1 MKASEKI
8 RLVPRSLAVVAV
20 IAAGAVACS
29 PTGKE
34 PRGRE
39 PASAANVRALTT
51 QNGIGDNGLATNGI
65 WDNGIWDNGIWDNGI
80 WDNGIWDNGIW
91 DNGIWDNGIW
101 DNGLTG
107 DAAAPGDALRS
118 NPYARQLLQYIYSC
132 AMPPATYDTFLD
144 PNGGTLTCS
153 SSTDCALGY
162 SCAGN
167 RCVVPLT
174 GAIGVGI
181 NTDGT
186 SWGESG
192 RCDESCQRW
201 VSACVLARTN
211 AYGVHVR
218 ISMRAPANSPP
229 GHELQFERVRRALAP
244 DPSGTELDDFRN
256 REGAYYGNLFAT
268 TPGKLDRTTGTFVPD
283 WIKRKTPSGTSIGVY
298 DADHVFAPGYPSHT
312 NGPAAALIHTPVF
325 TACAG
330 PASNVPEITN
340 RFCSSQG
347 DQVVV
352 TVPGV
357 CLYDPAVPNAPFAC
371 AGDDRS
377 ANQHVGAIQECY
389 TTTDPDLK
397 ISANKYDEVITVFL
411 HEQTTTY
418 GNGVCEEGEDDSTD
432 LRSCPSDCPAGW
444 AKNFEPSQGFGHG
457 VVDVT
462 STSDPVNFAAPEI
475 SVVAPNDDSVI
486 VAGHTVT
493 GQSVDLGGGSYPA
506 TDGDGV
512 LAKFDRD
519 GRIVWT
525 RRFQPALPA
534 DSVSMLS
541 WDASGGI
548 YVAGDGTITV
558 VGTASDTFNV
568 CIDINACSL
577 EAATVIW
584 FSSFTSDGTP
594 LPSSS
599 SSVRVG
605 AIHPITIIG
614 SKSYLDLR
622 LTRATSVDSQG
633 KLVFAAH
640 YCGPLY
646 FPLTVGGSETLQ
658 NMNGCSAA
666 HPEKD
671 LSPALLL
678 AKIVPAA
685 PGGTAATFDWV
696 RSLGEGSPV
705 GMPGG
710 TSDPASSNQAGQAG
724 LSLVIDHFND
734 DIVLLTG
741 GTGGRLQK
749 VHADGND
756 AWPSV
761 AFASDC
767 DGKKAYSVATVDER
781 NHVSTDGGQRHSVHD
796 GDVYVSGYAGA
807 GAKFGCVGQDVACAG
822 VAVTGPGLVPFV
834 ERMSG
839 SNHSCKWVQF
849 AKAVCP
855 PIWKDGQW
863 IPGSSCGGSF
873 TSPDSASG
881 PRVEGASIGFDP
893 SGNVVLG
900 SFGNPAVGGGLDF
913 GVGTFPTYT
922 ANNIFVAAYGPDS
935 GQLAWAGQIPTI
947 LSSFLLGLQT
957 DSQGRVVVNGNYSGS
972 MRVNGRL
979 LVTAI
984 PEQPTVVNSFVASF
998 ASPSLNDRNAPHIGE
1013 IPAAVARTTAPVSTV
1028 PKHIVAQAT
1037 TADGADVFYPIP
1049 TAFDDG
1055 NAGVTVDCSP
1065 RPNTTFPIGTTTVT
1079 CTASDPLGNKA
1090 SVSFDVTV
1098 ADRLAP
1104 VFLPVSDIT
1113 AQATGVGGAPVAY
1126 DLPTAIDQVDG
1137 VVMPSCVPASG
1148 SVFSVGRTTVT
1159 CEASDHASNKSK
1171 ATFAVV
1177 VNAPADT
1184 TPPSIT
1190 VPATMTVEATGPT
1203 GAIVTYIASATD
1215 NIGVASF
1222 ACTPPSG
1229 SVLPIGTTNVTCS
1242 ARDAAGNSS
1251 TRSFSV
1257 VVVDTT
1263 KPLWSKVPTSPIVAY
1278 ATCTAGATV
1287 NYTKPVATDAVDGAR
1302 SVTCTPASGS
1312 QFPVNKTTV
1321 TCTASDAQGNASSV
1335 SFTVWVQY
1343 QAPADGS
1350 FFLIPIRPDGT
1361 SVFAVGRPVPVRFK
1375 LTGASKD
1382 ITNLTAKFQV
1392 TKLSSAAPGAANST
1406 SDETVDDTDG
1416 AFKYRSLLKY
1426 YVYRWRT
1433 RDQSQGTYRISAV
1446 LGDGVV
1452 HQVNV
1457 ALRTG
1462 P

>member
-1 MKASEKI
+1 
-8 RLVPRSLAVVAV
+8 
-20 IAAGAVACS
+20 
-29 PTGKE
+29 
-34 PRGRE
+34 
-39 PASAANVRALTT
+39 
-51 QNGIGDNGLATNGI
+51 
-65 WDNGIWDNGIWDNGI
+65 
-80 WDNGIWDNGIW
+80 
-91 DNGIWDNGIW
+91 
-101 DNGLTG
+101 
-107 DAAAPGDALRS
+107 
-118 NPYARQLLQYIYSC
+118 
-132 AMPPATYDTFLD
+132 
-144 PNGGTLTCS
+144 
-153 SSTDCALGY
+153 
-162 SCAGN
+162 
-167 RCVVPLT
+167 
-174 GAIGVGI
+174 
-181 NTDGT
+181 
-186 SWGESG
+186 
-192 RCDESCQRW
+192 
-201 VSACVLARTN
+201 
-211 AYGVHVR
+211 
-218 ISMRAPANSPP
+218 
-229 GHELQFERVRRALAP
+229 
-244 DPSGTELDDFRN
+244 
-256 REGAYYGNLFAT
+256 
-268 TPGKLDRTTGTFVPD
+268 
-283 WIKRKTPSGTSIGVY
+283 
-298 DADHVFAPGYPSHT
+298 
-312 NGPAAALIHTPVF
+312 
-325 TACAG
+325 
-330 PASNVPEITN
+330 
-340 RFCSSQG
+340 
-347 DQVVV
+347 
-352 TVPGV
+352 
-357 CLYDPAVPNAPFAC
+357 
-371 AGDDRS
+371 
-377 ANQHVGAIQECY
+377 
-389 TTTDPDLK
+389 
-397 ISANKYDEVITVFL
+397 
-411 HEQTTTY
+411 
-418 GNGVCEEGEDDSTD
+418 
-432 LRSCPSDCPAGW
+432 
-444 AKNFEPSQGFGHG
+444 
-457 VVDVT
+457 
-462 STSDPVNFAAPEI
+462 
-475 SVVAPNDDSVI
+475 
-486 VAGHTVT
+486 
-493 GQSVDLGGGSYPA
+493 
-506 TDGDGV
+506 
-512 LAKFDRD
+512 
-519 GRIVWT
+519 
-525 RRFQPALPA
+525 
-534 DSVSMLS
+534 
-541 WDASGGI
+541 
-548 YVAGDGTITV
+548 
-558 VGTASDTFNV
+558 
-568 CIDINACSL
+568 
-577 EAATVIW
+577 
-584 FSSFTSDGTP
+584 
-594 LPSSS
+594 
-599 SSVRVG
+599 
-605 AIHPITIIG
+605 
-614 SKSYLDLR
+614 
-622 LTRATSVDSQG
+622 
-633 KLVFAAH
+633 
-640 YCGPLY
+640 
-646 FPLTVGGSETLQ
+646 
-658 NMNGCSAA
+658 
-666 HPEKD
+666 
-671 LSPALLL
+671 
-678 AKIVPAA
+678 
-685 PGGTAATFDWV
+685 
-696 RSLGEGSPV
+696 
-705 GMPGG
+705 
-710 TSDPASSNQAGQAG
+710 
-724 LSLVIDHFND
+724 
-734 DIVLLTG
+734 
-741 GTGGRLQK
+741 
-749 VHADGND
+749 
-756 AWPSV
+756 
-761 AFASDC
+761 
-767 DGKKAYSVATVDER
+767 
-781 NHVSTDGGQRHSVHD
+781 
-796 GDVYVSGYAGA
+796 
-807 GAKFGCVGQDVACAG
+807 
-822 VAVTGPGLVPFV
+822 
-834 ERMSG
+834 
-839 SNHSCKWVQF
+839 
-849 AKAVCP
+849 
-855 PIWKDGQW
+855 
-863 IPGSSCGGSF
+863 
-873 TSPDSASG
+873 
-881 PRVEGASIGFDP
+881 
-893 SGNVVLG
+893 
-900 SFGNPAVGGGLDF
+900 
-913 GVGTFPTYT
+913 
-922 ANNIFVAAYGPDS
+922 
-935 GQLAWAGQIPTI
+935 
-947 LSSFLLGLQT
+947 
-957 DSQGRVVVNGNYSGS
+957 
-972 MRVNGRL
+972 
-979 LVTAI
+979 
-984 PEQPTVVNSFVASF
+984 VASF